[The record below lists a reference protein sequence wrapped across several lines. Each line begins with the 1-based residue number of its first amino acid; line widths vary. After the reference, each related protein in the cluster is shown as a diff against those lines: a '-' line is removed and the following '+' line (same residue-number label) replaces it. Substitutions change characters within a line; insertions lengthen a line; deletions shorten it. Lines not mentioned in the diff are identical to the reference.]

1 MSEIQPLDSAVT
13 TTPEEHA
20 STSAS
25 TDPMS
30 EIQPLDTAETTTP
43 EELVS
48 TGTSQDPITG
58 VDPAADGYT
67 NTSNGNQIA
76 VLSTIDYSTNVN
88 ILNSSTTT
96 DVSNHNTSITN
107 NYYATETGPI
117 PANHSSP
124 TNNYYYYYYTTN
136 NTSTPSSTSTNTSNQ
151 DPITGS
157 TSLMRSA
164 VDFRFVSSDYFSRN
178 GIRRVDRIFGFN
190 TSSGDM
196 LAISR
201 RVFKGIGSMDFE
213 IAANRKQLRAM
224 AKSDADIIYQESSG
238 QLFFNANGE
247 EKGFGKSGGMFA
259 ILEGS
264 PLISSSNLM
273 LI

>member
-1 MSEIQPLDSAVT
+1 MSEIQPS
-13 TTPEEHA
+13 
-20 STSAS
+20 
-25 TDPMS
+25 
-30 EIQPLDTAETTTP
+30 ETTETSTP

-48 TGTSQDPITG
+48 TDTSQDPITG

-88 ILNSSTTT
+88 ILNSSNATTSTSQNSYTTNTHYATT
-96 DVSNHNTSITN
+96 DESIHEGSTTNYYYTPEASPEPTTHTSTTN
-107 NYYATETGPI
+107 N
-117 PANHSSP
+117 
-124 TNNYYYYYYTTN
+124 YYYYYTTN

>member
-1 MSEIQPLDSAVT
+1 MSEIQPSDT
-13 TTPEEHA
+13 TETIPTEEF
-20 STSAS
+20 
-25 TDPMS
+25 
-30 EIQPLDTAETTTP
+30 
-43 EELVS
+43 VS
-48 TGTSQDPITG
+48 TGASPDPITG
-58 VDPAADGYT
+58 GDPSDSGYS

-88 ILNSSTTT
+88 ILNSSSSTTT
-96 DVSNHNTSITN
+96 ASSNHNS
-107 NYYATETGPI
+107 A
-117 PANHSSP
+117 

-136 NTSTPSSTSTNTSNQ
+136 NTSTPSSTSTNTPNQ

>member
-1 MSEIQPLDSAVT
+1 MSEIQPSDT
-13 TTPEEHA
+13 T
-20 STSAS
+20 
-25 TDPMS
+25 
-30 EIQPLDTAETTTP
+30 ETLPT

-48 TGTSQDPITG
+48 TGSSLDPITG
-58 VDPAADGYT
+58 SDPTDNGYS

-88 ILNSSTTT
+88 ILNSSSTTTT
-96 DVSNHNTSITN
+96 DASNHNS
-107 NYYATETGPI
+107 A
-117 PANHSSP
+117 

-136 NTSTPSSTSTNTSNQ
+136 NTSAQSNAETSTPNQ

-164 VDFRFVSSDYFSRN
+164 VHFRFTSGDYFSRS

-190 TSSGDM
+190 SSSGDM
-196 LAISR
+196 LELSR
-201 RVFKGIGSMDFE
+201 KVFKGMGSMEFD
-213 IAANRKQLRAM
+213 IAANRQQLRAM
-224 AKSDADIIYQESSG
+224 AKSGADIIYQEQTG

-247 EKGFGKSGGMFA
+247 EKGFGKSGGLFA

-264 PLISSSNLM
+264 PLISSTNLM

>member
-1 MSEIQPLDSAVT
+1 
-13 TTPEEHA
+13 
-20 STSAS
+20 
-25 TDPMS
+25 MS
-30 EIQPLDTAETTTP
+30 EIQPLDTPETIPT

-48 TGTSQDPITG
+48 TGTSPDTITG
-58 VDPAADGYT
+58 EETADSGYS

-88 ILNSSTTT
+88 ILNSSSTT
-96 DVSNHNTSITN
+96 DASNRNSSTTN
-107 NYYATETGPI
+107 NYYTSA
-117 PANHSSP
+117 SSP
-124 TNNYYYYYYTTN
+124 DPATRLSTTNNYYYYY
-136 NTSTPSSTSTNTSNQ
+136 NTSTQSSTGTNTSSQ

-247 EKGFGKSGGMFA
+247 DKGFGKSGGMFA